1 MTATDGCK
9 MGRYFFDLL
18 EDGKLAVDAEG
29 TELDDLDAA
38 AVEAAQA
45 IAEYALDVLPAA
57 KVKRLTMTVR
67 DDSGER
73 HFELDLVFDVRAL
86 RR

>member
-1 MTATDGCK
+1 

-18 EDGKLAVDAEG
+18 EDGNLTVDTEG
-29 TELDDLDAA
+29 TELEDGDAA
-38 AVEAAQA
+38 ALEAAQA
-45 IAEYALDVLPAA
+45 LAEYALDVLPAA
-57 KVKRLTMTVR
+57 QVKRLVMTVR
-67 DDSGER
+67 DESGER

>member
-1 MTATDGCK
+1 

-57 KVKRLTMTVR
+57 QVKRLTMTVR
-67 DDSGER
+67 DDRGEH

>member
-1 MTATDGCK
+1 

-18 EDGKLAVDAEG
+18 EDGSLTVDTEG
-29 TELDDLDAA
+29 TELEDADAA

-45 IAEYALDVLPAA
+45 LAEYALDVLPAA
-57 KVKRLTMTVR
+57 QVKRLAMTVR
-67 DDSGER
+67 DESGER

>member
-1 MTATDGCK
+1 

-18 EDGKLAVDAEG
+18 EDGNITVDAEG

-38 AVEAAQA
+38 ALEAAQA
-45 IAEYALDVLPAA
+45 LAEYALDVLPAA
-57 KVKRLTMTVR
+57 QVKRLVMTVR
-67 DDSGER
+67 DESGER